1 MQPAKHFLF
10 PFILLGMGLVF
21 GLTRLLAEPGRA
33 VMAAQEPQV
42 LAASQPEN
50 IIQSQDNETT
60 SDCQIAGQ
68 YPAEVQQWCGLITAS
83 AEQYG
88 LDPNLVAAVILQE
101 SGGDAS
107 AYSRSGAVGLMQ
119 VMPSDGLAADFM
131 CINGPCFAA
140 RPTME
145 ALFDGQ
151 FNIDYGT
158 RMLAGLINKHGDL
171 REALLAYGPM
181 DIGYRYADT
190 VLSIYQNYQD

>member
-1 MQPAKHFLF
+1 MQPVKHFLF

-21 GLTRLLAEPGRA
+21 GLTRLLAEPGRV

-42 LAASQPEN
+42 LAAGQSEN
-50 IIQSQDNETT
+50 IVQSQDNEAAPA
-60 SDCQIAGQ
+60 CRIASR
-68 YPAEVQQWCGLITAS
+68 YPAEVQQWCDLITAS

-119 VMPSDGLAADFM
+119 VMPSDGLAADFL
-131 CINGPCFAA
+131 CINGPCFAS

-158 RMLAGLINKHGDL
+158 RMLSGLINKHGDL